1 MDRIDI
7 ARRAGHSTWKVRKAP
22 LAPLNGADDLY
33 SELKDTLARREQHLR
48 QMRRVSELL
57 GKSMKGRGLDLGDR
71 NVKEFYGYGACR
83 QNFPPCLH
91 TCLTPPII
99 KKRSAPPASVYSLSC
114 FRRYASDFRA
124 STLKVCD
131 LLTTWQTASWQT
143 GCGMKST
150 GMLIAP
156 STDVGRQL
164 AAMKSELNFLSQIAV
179 LQGQLPPPTQIPHNR
194 RSLQSTSNDK
204 APHRLTVKGLA
215 LTPDDENSHEN
226 PDPLLA
232 SMTLSGLPIGEW
244 AFRGR
249 KSVALHVEPDEGRA
263 LVNMMSEISS
273 REERLQAALHEEKV
287 AKDKLEAAKHDIK
300 SAEDNGASD
309 TAALKILKE
318 REYELRAALGE
329 LQPSAGMS
337 AEAQIKDFKEQ
348 KIPDLE
354 EHVAREKAHA
364 KKLQGSQSE
373 ISQLKERAHR
383 VNEDM
388 AEMRYKLEDAE
399 HELAEEELTLGRLQT
414 EALRLVV
421 AVCREGTGY
430 VGPDAWSSIGPLNGA
445 WPSEQAA

>member
-71 NVKEFYGYGACR
+71 NVKEFYG
-83 QNFPPCLH
+83 
-91 TCLTPPII
+91 
-99 KKRSAPPASVYSLSC
+99 
-114 FRRYASDFRA
+114 YASDFRA

-373 ISQLKERAHR
+373 ISQLKERA
-383 VNEDM
+383 
-388 AEMRYKLEDAE
+388 
-399 HELAEEELTLGRLQT
+399 
-414 EALRLVV
+414 
-421 AVCREGTGY
+421 AV
-430 VGPDAWSSIGPLNGA
+430 
-445 WPSEQAA
+445 QQ

>member
-1 MDRIDI
+1 MHLGFPPSVTLPNIFWLCRHCPSRVLVAEYLYIVKP
-7 ARRAGHSTWKVRKAP
+7 ALPTWTTQY
-22 LAPLNGADDLY
+22 G
-33 SELKDTLARREQHLR
+33 SHCSQ
-48 QMRRVSELL
+48 
-57 GKSMKGRGLDLGDR
+57 GRHLDLI
-71 NVKEFYGYGACR
+71 C
-83 QNFPPCLH
+83 H
-91 TCLTPPII
+91 
-99 KKRSAPPASVYSLSC
+99 
-114 FRRYASDFRA
+114 
-124 STLKVCD
+124 VCMD
-131 LLTTWQTASWQT
+131 
-143 GCGMKST
+143 
-150 GMLIAP
+150 I
-156 STDVGRQL
+156 
-164 AAMKSELNFLSQIAV
+164 
-179 LQGQLPPPTQIPHNR
+179 TQ
-194 RSLQSTSNDK
+194 
-204 APHRLTVKGLA
+204 
-215 LTPDDENSHEN
+215 
-226 PDPLLA
+226 
-232 SMTLSGLPIGEW
+232 
-244 AFRGR
+244 
-249 KSVALHVEPDEGRA
+249 
-263 LVNMMSEISS
+263 
-273 REERLQAALHEEKV
+273 
-287 AKDKLEAAKHDIK
+287 DKLEAAKHDIK